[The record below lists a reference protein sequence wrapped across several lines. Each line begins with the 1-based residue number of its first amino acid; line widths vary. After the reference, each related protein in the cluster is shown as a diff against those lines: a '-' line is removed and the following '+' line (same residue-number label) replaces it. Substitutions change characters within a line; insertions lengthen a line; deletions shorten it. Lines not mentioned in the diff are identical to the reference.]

1 MKTSILL
8 ALGLLG
14 AASAG
19 RHNHRQHHR
28 HQKHAKSLSNQ
39 VLQEEIEQLQA
50 NYAALEKKY
59 T

>member
-1 MKTSILL
+1 L

-14 AASAG
+14 VASAG